1 LEDLVKIINEKN
13 KYIYIYIIIHN
24 KFLDLTYN
32 KYSNYIISSTLK
44 TIDEKYNYIIEEV
57 NNNYKNNENKN

>member
-1 LEDLVKIINEKN
+1 MEDLVKIINEKN

>member
-1 LEDLVKIINEKN
+1 MKKINI
-13 KYIYIYIIIHN
+13 YIYIYIIIHN